1 MIAAVS
7 DPTRAPRGGL
17 EGPLGLRTALFK
29 ATASGA
35 GGLCRVVQ
43 EGVAVQGTGAR
54 EYYVELCSALGAVNP
69 LRPLPAVLR

>member
-1 MIAAVS
+1 M
-7 DPTRAPRGGL
+7 
-17 EGPLGLRTALFK
+17 
-29 ATASGA
+29 
-35 GGLCRVVQ
+35 VQ